1 MLAMKMSKKDSEL
14 VKVMVFVFFLF
25 LLVYQLVFNQ
35 AHDSN

>member
-25 LLVYQLVFNQ
+25 LLVYQLVFN
-35 AHDSN
+35 